1 MFTKDEL
8 DMLSLCCEPPKLI
21 LRFGEPQP
29 PGLDILSLRVNS
41 I

>member
-1 MFTKDEL
+1 MFTKDER
-8 DMLSLCCEPPKLI
+8 DMLSLRCELPKLI

-29 PGLDILSLRVNS
+29 LKPDILSLRSNS